1 LLVGL
6 FATLGNLI
14 ERPIRKR
21 GRKAAT
27 VVSVLFAGF
36 FTVSY
41 ALARSFLVSVMLMF
55 GAGLFD
61 GLAASSSMS
70 LTLEQMPDLR
80 GTMMSLFAA
89 FTGIGV
95 VIGAGIGG
103 LTLILY
109 NYEVLGMILGSMGII
124 AAIIFRFLTID
135 PTSNFPSNTVLSG
148 E

>member
-1 LLVGL
+1 
-6 FATLGNLI
+6 
-14 ERPIRKR
+14 
-21 GRKAAT
+21 
-27 VVSVLFAGF
+27 
-36 FTVSY
+36 
-41 ALARSFLVSVMLMF
+41 ML

-109 NYEVLGMILGSMGII
+109 NYELLGIILGSMGII
-124 AAIIFRFLTID
+124 AAIIFRFLTVD
-135 PTSNFPSNTVLSG
+135 PTSNFRAPIHRAAS
-148 E
+148 